1 MPITP
6 ADIDAFIDLL
16 RQDPALRQ
24 RVFAAIAPEEFLA
37 LPAKVDRLAGEVS
50 ASRTASE
57 ERFARI
63 EAILE
68 RLAESQS
75 RTEAEIASFR
85 EAAEQRFQRVEQEL
99 AELRKAIDLFRQAA
113 QERFQ
118 KLEDEWAKL
127 LGRYLEEQYA
137 KHIYSYFGHV
147 LRRMRLLT
155 PSDIDDLVR
164 PALTIAEVKD
174 LFLADII
181 ARGRLLEQPDQEVY
195 LVMEVSRTVEESDVA
210 RARRRA
216 DLMRKAGLP
225 CVAAVGGEQITE
237 AGRLEAEHSQ
247 VLYTLEGN

>member
-6 ADIDAFIDLL
+6 ADIDAFIELL

-75 RTEAEIASFR
+75 RTEAEIA
-85 EAAEQRFQRVEQEL
+85 
-99 AELRKAIDLFRQAA
+99 ELRKAIDLFRQAA

-147 LRRMRLLT
+147 LCRMRLLT

-181 ARGRLLEQPDQEVY
+181 ARGRLLEQPDQQVY
-195 LVMEVSRTVEESDVA
+195 LVMEVSRTIDESDVA

-247 VLYTLEGN
+247 VLCMLDGNLEGDWQESLARSLQEG